1 MSEYSVTCQSYRF
14 FFPFLLA
21 WIIQFLSTHR
31 TPCSQGR
38 CMQWFHP
45 PIHYSIFLKLGSVK
59 MLTRSLMWQQLNWYV
74 RTLCREQHDYEAC
87 VLFICC
93 MLLLPLAPPLFF
105 LQTSAP
111 TCLYALWIT
120 HQNRIH
126 IHQWRIT
133 VLSVRSSPYRL
144 FCHVGILFSIKALLQ
159 YTSMVVYNN

>member
-14 FFPFLLA
+14 FFLFCL
-21 WIIQFLSTHR
+21 
-31 TPCSQGR
+31 
-38 CMQWFHP
+38 
-45 PIHYSIFLKLGSVK
+45 LGSFSFSAPTGLPVPREGVCNDFTHQFTTAFSSRLALSRCWQEAWCGSNWID
-59 MLTRSLMWQQLNWYV
+59 MLG
-74 RTLCREQHDYEAC
+74 LCAGSNMTMKHVSSSFVAC
-87 VLFICC
+87 CYC
-93 MLLLPLAPPLFF
+93 LLPPPLFF